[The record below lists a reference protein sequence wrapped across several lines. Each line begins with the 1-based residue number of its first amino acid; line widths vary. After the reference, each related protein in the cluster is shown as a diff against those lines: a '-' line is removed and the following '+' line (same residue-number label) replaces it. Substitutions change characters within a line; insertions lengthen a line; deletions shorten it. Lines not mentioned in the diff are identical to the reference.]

1 MFTISSF
8 FSTFSQYFLPRL
20 ASLLPSKYINL
31 TLADQEA
38 KFDWIN
44 WRERDTTKVWDKF
57 SPFLASH
64 GVFLFGTEAYSR
76 VPLAPSS
83 PALSPFL
90 PTHDQDFVYHPRP
103 CTYHTKYLYSSV
115 HVFFAAISDEISDAL
130 SASTLPNG
138 VWFPG
143 SRGVRQSGG
152 EEITRVADSR
162 VFRIANAAS
171 RPHQPHDTDCLH
183 STPSW
188 SGNSVHRP
196 S

>member
-1 MFTISSF
+1 MNFNVNFDTHRVVLCATCVYQHANLNRQTGWFDYTMFTISSF

-20 ASLLPSKYINL
+20 ASLLPSKYIDL

-138 VWFPG
+138 V
-143 SRGVRQSGG
+143 
-152 EEITRVADSR
+152 
-162 VFRIANAAS
+162 
-171 RPHQPHDTDCLH
+171 
-183 STPSW
+183 
-188 SGNSVHRP
+188 
-196 S
+196 